1 MKRLPG
7 LRLAVTAV
15 LALLLALAWWGWQ
28 QGGLSL
34 LQPGM
39 SLC

>member
-1 MKRLPG
+1 VNGRG
-7 LRLAVTAV
+7 IRLAVTAV

-28 QGGLSL
+28 HGGLTL
-34 LQPGM
+34 LQLNM